1 VKAQELHSQGV
12 SKSRAKASF
21 VICTKSS
28 GSVRSYQRQTAKHCL
43 LLLQCVGVRWGPK
56 TTAEKRDFQMRP
68 SLEDVLGMEAGV
80 VTGVG
85 WMGVKGNKTFKAEI
99 YGKLK

>member
-1 VKAQELHSQGV
+1 MVSVLVKAQELHSQGI

-21 VICTKSS
+21 VIRTKSS

-43 LLLQCVGVRWGPK
+43 LLLQRVGVRWGPK

-80 VTGVG
+80 VKEGRKEDVCMHG
-85 WMGVKGNKTFKAEI
+85 EKAN
-99 YGKLK
+99 